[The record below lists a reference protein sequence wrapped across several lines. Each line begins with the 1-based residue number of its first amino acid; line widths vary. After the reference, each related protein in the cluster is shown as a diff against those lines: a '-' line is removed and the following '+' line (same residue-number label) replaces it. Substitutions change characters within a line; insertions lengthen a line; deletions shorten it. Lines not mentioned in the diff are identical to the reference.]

1 MRILVT
7 NDDGINADGLSVA
20 ESIARE
26 VAGPDGEVVVMAPAR
41 DRSGSSR
48 AITYTRPLSLEEV
61 GPGRFAVHGTPADCV
76 ILASHVLA
84 NDGAFDLVLSGVN
97 RGHNLGRDTVI
108 SGTIGAALQAAQSG
122 IPGVAMS
129 QSYGGRL
136 DRRDPETPWRLSR
149 ARGGEL
155 LQGALAAIKAN
166 LAACLSINFP
176 ALLPGE
182 ERGIR
187 LSRLGQ
193 RENCG
198 IRPVKRT
205 ESANGVR
212 REFDLTY
219 HPPAVNDSLS
229 EDRRLV
235 REGWITVTPIQDD
248 LTAGICLTSALLE
261 RLQGV
266 SGP

>member
-7 NDDGINADGLSVA
+7 NDDGIDADGLSVA

-61 GPGRFAVHGTPADCV
+61 GPDRFAVHGTPADCV

-136 DRRDPETPWRLSR
+136 DRLDPETPWRLSR

-205 ESANGVR
+205 GSANGVR